1 MPSDFIS
8 QFMLFTEGTRSPE
21 LFRLWSAISLIAGAL
36 EQRVWIE
43 NGDDI
48 AYANLYV
55 LLVAPPGVGK
65 DIIERVRDL
74 WMETTAPNRLE
85 PSLHVAPDNMTK
97 AALVD
102 HIEKSK
108 RIFTP
113 ESGKAPPLVY
123 HSLSVA
129 AEEFSVFL
137 PAYDMEFIGVLNT
150 FWGKKKIHIEERRF
164 NKKDT
169 RIDRPQLNILGGIQ
183 PSYMASLF
191 PEEAWNTGLA
201 RRLMMIYSTDTPH
214 RGLFQK
220 SSTPKGLRD
229 DLLAAL
235 GEMSMAYG
243 PMKWEEE
250 AMLTLDRWHMEGPP
264 NAGGPPLPTH
274 QKLQHYLRSRS
285 LLSLKL
291 SMIAAMSRDRN
302 ALTIGLGDVKRALHW
317 MIEAEKVMPDIF
329 RAMVGKSD
337 TDVLREIHY
346 FTLQQY
352 GRSRKAVSGM
362 ALRRFLLERV
372 PHDKLEG
379 LIRAAESSG
388 LIARVAGTGQ
398 GTGTADEWMPRAKEH
413 GGGEGE

>member
-1 MPSDFIS
+1 
-8 QFMLFTEGTRSPE
+8 MLYTESTRSPE
-21 LFRLWSAISLIAGAL
+21 LFRLWSAISLLAGAL

-43 NGDDI
+43 NGDDV
-48 AYANLYV
+48 AYSNLYI

-74 WMETTAPNRLE
+74 WMETTTPKSLAPA
-85 PSLHVAPDNMTK
+85 LHVAPDNMTK

-113 ESGKAPPLVY
+113 DKAPPLVY

-150 FWGKKKIHIEERRF
+150 FWGKKRVHIEERRF

-169 RIDRPQLNILGGIQ
+169 KIDRPQLNILGGIQ

-214 RGLFQK
+214 RSLFA
-220 SSTPKGLRD
+220 SASIPKGVREG
-229 DLLAAL
+229 LLTAL
-235 GEMSMAYG
+235 GEMSVTYG
-243 PMKWEEE
+243 AMSWEQE
-250 AMLTLDRWHMEGPP
+250 AMDYLDKWHMAGPP

-285 LLSLKL
+285 LMSLKL
-291 SMIAAMSRDRN
+291 SMIAAVSRDRV
-302 ALTIGLGDVKRALHW
+302 ALHITLGDVKRALHW
-317 MIEAEKVMPDIF
+317 LMEAERVMPDIF

-337 TDVLREIHY
+337 RDVLREIHY
-346 FTLQQY
+346 FCLQQY
-352 GRSRKAVSGM
+352 GATRRPIPDAR
-362 ALRRFLLERV
+362 LRAFILERM
-372 PHDKLEG
+372 PHDKVDS
-379 LIRAAESSG
+379 LIRAADSSG
-388 LIARVAGTGQ
+388 LIARVAGTG
-398 GTGTADEWMPRAKEH
+398 GASAPEWMPKAREF
-413 GGGEGE
+413 GEGGIE